1 MKLPFLS
8 SPSQARQTREQFAN
22 PDAYLDYELG
32 KAVQELPPF
41 YTRLV
46 GVTLSL
52 AVFGAIAWAGF
63 SKVDEVAVAQGK
75 LIPGEQDVQPV
86 RSPSSGKIKYINE
99 TKIKEGQQ
107 VQKGD
112 ILVALDSESSQTD
125 IERLNNQAL
134 LIRQDIH
141 SRSKAAEESQK
152 ASIRQAEIELSGLR
166 INLKAAQRDVNR
178 LRSLSGTAIPRQDYL
193 YAQDKVRDLEKSIT
207 AKEQNIQQLKQNYK
221 TGPLSE
227 LSKRREEL
235 QTVERQLAQ
244 AKNQRQNQTI
254 TAPITGRVYNVKV
267 NPSQGTVQPGEEL
280 LSILPQG
287 KEPLLEVDL
296 PNQYR
301 GFVDEKMNVKVKIE
315 AFPYQE
321 YGVIEGTVVYVSPYA
336 IVKDKNSS
344 KEVYPTR
351 IKLHK
356 FIIRARGQD
365 KLLTPGMEATGEI
378 VMRQKSILS
387 LLIEPVT
394 RKFDEVFSV
403 K

>member
-1 MKLPFLS
+1 MKLPLDS
-8 SPSQARQTREQFAN
+8 SPTQSRQTKEQFAN

-32 KAVQELPPF
+32 KAVQELPPL

-46 GVTLSL
+46 GIILSV
-52 AVFGAIAWAGF
+52 AVFGAIAWAGL
-63 SKVDEVAVAQGK
+63 SKVDEVAETQGK
-75 LIPGEQDVQPV
+75 LIPGEEVQPV
-86 RSPSSGKIKYINE
+86 RSPSSGKIKFINE
-99 TKIKEGQQ
+99 TRVKEGQQ

-112 ILVALDSESSQTD
+112 MLVALDSESSLAD
-125 IERLNNQAL
+125 IERLNNQAQ
-134 LIRQDIH
+134 LIRQDIQ
-141 SRSKAAEESQK
+141 RVSKAGDQSQK
-152 ASIRQAEIELSGLR
+152 ARIKEAEIELSGLR
-166 INLKAAQRDVNR
+166 KQIVFSKSKANR
-178 LRSLSGTAIPRQDYL
+178 LRSIVGAISRIEVEN
-193 YAQDKVRDLEKSIT
+193 AQQEVRDLETKIA
-207 AKEQNIQQLKQNYK
+207 AKQQQMQQLLQNYN
-221 TGPLSE
+221 TGLVSD

-235 QTVERQLAQ
+235 QSVERQLKQAQ
-244 AKNQRQNQTI
+244 LQRQQQI
-254 TAPITGRVYNVKV
+254 IIAPIAGRIYNIKV
-267 NPSQGTVQPGEEL
+267 NPSQGTVQSGEEL
-280 LSILPQG
+280 LSILPEG

-301 GFVDEKMNVKVKIE
+301 GFVDEKMNAKVKID

-336 IVKDKNSS
+336 VVKDKNLG

-356 FIIRARGQD
+356 FLIKARGQD
-365 KLLTPGMEATGEI
+365 KPLTPGMEATGEI

-387 LLIEPVT
+387 LLIEPVM

>member
-1 MKLPFLS
+1 MKQPLAS
-8 SPSQARQTREQFAN
+8 SPAQARQTKEQFAN

-32 KAVQELPPF
+32 KAVQELPPL

-46 GVTLSL
+46 GVGLSL
-52 AVFGAIAWAGF
+52 AVFGAIAWAGL
-63 SKVDEVAVAQGK
+63 SKVDEVAVAPGK

-112 ILVALDSESSQTD
+112 ILVALDSESSQAE
-125 IERLNNQAL
+125 IERLNNQAQ
-134 LIRQDIH
+134 LIKQDIQ
-141 SRSKAAEESQK
+141 SRSKAAAESQK

-166 INLKAAQRDVNR
+166 VNLKAAQRDVNR
-178 LRSLSGTAIPRQDYL
+178 LRSLVGAIPRQDYL
-193 YAQDKVRDLEKSIT
+193 YAQDKVRDLEKSIA

-254 TAPITGRVYNVKV
+254 TAPIAGRVYNIKV

-280 LSILPQG
+280 LSILPDG
-287 KEPLLEVDL
+287 KQPLLEVDL

-301 GFVDEKMNVKVKIE
+301 GFVDEQMNAKVKIE

-336 IVKDKNSS
+336 VVKDKNSG

-356 FIIRARGQD
+356 VTIRRRGQD
-365 KLLTPGMEATGEI
+365 KTLTPGMEGTGEI

>member
-1 MKLPFLS
+1 MKLSLDS
-8 SPSQARQTREQFAN
+8 SPAQSRQTREQFAN

-32 KAVQELPPF
+32 KAVQELPPL

-52 AVFGAIAWAGF
+52 AVLGTVAWAGL
-63 SKVDEVAVAQGK
+63 SKVDEVAETHGK
-75 LIPGEQDVQPV
+75 LIPGEEVQPV
-86 RSPSSGKIKYINE
+86 RSPSSGKIKFINE
-99 TKIKEGQQ
+99 TRVKEGQQ
-107 VQKGD
+107 VQQGD
-112 ILVALDSESSQTD
+112 ILLALDSESSLVD
-125 IERLNNQAL
+125 IERLNNQAV
-134 LIRQDIH
+134 LIKQDIQT
-141 SRSKAAEESQK
+141 RSQAAAASQK
-152 ASIRQAEIELSGLR
+152 ASINQAEIELSALR
-166 INLKAAQRDVNR
+166 VNLKAAQRDVNR
-178 LRSLSGTAIPRQDYL
+178 LRSLSGTVIPRQDYL
-193 YAQDKVRDLEKSIT
+193 YAQDKVRDLEKSIA
-207 AKEQNIQQLKQNYK
+207 AKEQNIQQLKQNYQ

-235 QTVERQLAQ
+235 QIVERQLAQ
-244 AKNQRQNQTI
+244 AKNQRQNQII
-254 TAPITGRVYNVKV
+254 TAPITGRVYHIKV
-267 NPSQGTVQPGEEL
+267 NSSQGTVQSGEEL
-280 LSILPQG
+280 LSILPEG

-301 GFVDEKMNVKVKIE
+301 GFVDEKMNAKVKID

-336 IVKDKNSS
+336 VMKDKNSL

-356 FIIRARGQD
+356 VAIKTRGQD

-387 LLIEPVT
+387 LLIEPIT
-394 RKFDEVFSV
+394 RKFDEVFSQ

>member
-1 MKLPFLS
+1 MTNDK
-8 SPSQARQTREQFAN
+8 SPSQSRQTREQFASC
-22 PDAYLDYELG
+22 DAYLDYELELG
-32 KAVQELPPF
+32 KAVQELPPL

-46 GVTLSL
+46 GVILSV
-52 AVFGAIAWAGF
+52 AVFGAIAWAGL
-63 SKVDEVAVAQGK
+63 SKVDEVAETHGK
-75 LIPGEQDVQPV
+75 LIPGEEVQPV
-86 RSPSSGKIKYINE
+86 RSPSSGKIKFINE
-99 TKIKEGQQ
+99 SKVKEGQQ
-107 VQKGD
+107 VQQGD
-112 ILVALDSESSQTD
+112 ILLALDSESSLAD
-125 IERLNNQAL
+125 IERLNNQAQ
-134 LIRQDIH
+134 LIKQDIH
-141 SRSKAAEESQK
+141 TRSKAAEASQK
-152 ASIRQAEIELSGLR
+152 ATINQAEIELSSLR
-166 INLKAAQRDVNR
+166 VNLKAAQRDVNR
-178 LRSLSGTAIPRQDYL
+178 LRNFSGTVIPRQDYL
-193 YAQDKVRDLEKSIT
+193 YAQDKVRDLEKSIA
-207 AKEQNIQQLKQNYK
+207 AKEQNIQQLQQNYK

-254 TAPITGRVYNVKV
+254 TAPIAGRVYHIKV
-267 NPSQGTVQPGEEL
+267 NPSQGTVQSGEEL
-280 LSILPQG
+280 LSILPEG

-301 GFVDEKMNVKVKIE
+301 GFVDEKMNAKVKID

-336 IVKDKNSS
+336 VVKDKNSS

-356 FIIRARGQD
+356 VTIKTRGKD

-387 LLIEPVT
+387 LLIEPII
-394 RKFDEVFSV
+394 RKFDEVFSQ

>member
-1 MKLPFLS
+1 MKLPLAS
-8 SPSQARQTREQFAN
+8 SPAQARQTKEQFAN

-32 KAVQELPPF
+32 KAVQELPPL
-41 YTRLV
+41 YIRLV

-52 AVFGAIAWAGF
+52 AVFGAIAWAGL
-63 SKVDEVAVAQGK
+63 SKVDEVAVAPGK

-112 ILVALDSESSQTD
+112 ILVALDSESSQAE
-125 IERLNNQAL
+125 IERLNNQAQ
-134 LIRQDIH
+134 LIKQDIQT
-141 SRSKAAEESQK
+141 RSKAAEESQK

-166 INLKAAQRDVNR
+166 VNLKAAQRDVNR
-178 LRSLSGTAIPRQDYL
+178 LRSLVGAISLQDYL
-193 YAQDKVRDLEKSIT
+193 YAQDKVRDLEKSIA

-221 TGPLSE
+221 TGPLSD

-254 TAPITGRVYNVKV
+254 TAPITGRVYNIKV

-280 LSILPQG
+280 LSILPEG
-287 KEPLLEVDL
+287 KQPLLEVDL

-301 GFVDEKMNVKVKIE
+301 GFVDERMNAKVKIE

-336 IVKDKNSS
+336 VVKDKNSG

-351 IKLHK
+351 IKLDK

-365 KLLTPGMEATGEI
+365 KTLTPGMEATGEI
-378 VMRQKSILS
+378 VMRQKTILS
-387 LLIEPVT
+387 LLLEPIV